1 MNYNIYQLTKIL
13 QNLNSIVKGVMQIVD
28 DKIGGNTGSMTADT
42 TNRVICKVTKDL
54 DMILDDWKKR
64 KTAICIELGKIET
77 ADREREGNPY
87 REDKPDETDL
97 RIRGEGMWSKF
108 LSEHEINICEGCEEC
123 ERGVN
128 DWPLSD

>member
-13 QNLNSIVKGVMQIVD
+13 QNLNRIVEGVMKIID
-28 DKIGGNTGSMTADT
+28 DNIAGNIGSMTAST
-42 TNRVICKVTKDL
+42 TSRIICKVTKDL

-77 ADREREGNPY
+77 ADREREGRPY
-87 REDKPDETDL
+87 RETKPDEVDL

-108 LSEHEINICEGCEEC
+108 LSEHNINICEGCEEC
-123 ERGVN
+123 ERGVE
-128 DWPLSD
+128 DCGLSD

>member
-13 QNLNSIVKGVMQIVD
+13 QNLNRIVEGVMKIID
-28 DKIGGNTGSMTADT
+28 DNIGGNTGSMTAST
-42 TNRVICKVTKDL
+42 TSRIICKVTKDL

-77 ADREREGNPY
+77 ADRKREGRPY
-87 REDKPDETDL
+87 RETKPDEVDL

-108 LSEHEINICEGCEEC
+108 LSEHNINICEGCEEC
-123 ERGVN
+123 ERGVE
-128 DWPLSD
+128 DCGLSD